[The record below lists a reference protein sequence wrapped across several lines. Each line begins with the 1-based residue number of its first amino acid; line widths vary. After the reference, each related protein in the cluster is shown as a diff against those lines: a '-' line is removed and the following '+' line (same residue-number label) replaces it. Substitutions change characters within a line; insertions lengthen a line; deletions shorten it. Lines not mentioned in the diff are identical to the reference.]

1 MKNIGKRIARNVRN
15 GLGLNSVVGAGG
27 GGKGG
32 KSAGGD
38 VSLKPPQTTNLL
50 QSISYMQSLDLVCQG
65 PIHGPVKRNGADA
78 NGLDILEAV
87 YYNNNPIKEPSTSIL
102 NEKNL
107 KFENI
112 QLVDRLNTSSI
123 ALAIDN
129 INSNIG
135 QNVIDSDS
143 RTLFIEGIQKN
154 ENIFANFGIMQ
165 FNSSGVFETGDGI
178 YIVPG
183 QDILIETL
191 FGTSSQKRFVDINE
205 TKHEVPSDFSFVS
218 GIVDTSIAGV
228 TPSGQVAARFVLK
241 EAIGGG
247 AILFFIGDNVAT
259 GSNGTFETGKFL
271 FSSGDSSIDQK
282 IQSGI
287 SSGYD
292 SFVYDGSG
300 FISFAS
306 LSSQVDPAKGE
317 TIGQPIKLSIESEVF
332 HRFNFQDASIEF
344 TNGSEFQSKMTSYSR
359 GERQINI
366 GQELLGPFRLGGEA
380 SEGVGNLDRGF
391 ATWQTNLPLPYDEY
405 PYQHIIQQNEVK
417 KVIPTVAINSL
428 SDTQSAGEGV
438 GRTLAEFVEFKV
450 DQGFE
455 GDDLPVLFD
464 DIVNANNAASL
475 EVGFSTFK
483 VSSSTGISGF
493 VAGLGPIYLRD
504 NNGSLQSLNVGSSLA
519 GFGIDGSS
527 IGKLFSSTTG
537 IDIVKNGF
545 GYTGIES
552 DLSPEI
558 LNYGEFQR
566 LEFENALT
574 TGTNGIITN
583 INQNFGGGLFAG
595 AIEVAGQ
602 FTIDTPIT
610 LVDIPNV
617 DKNPQNRVLKSLQ
630 QGLDPS
636 AIFLA
641 EFRRTQE
648 YTFQGIVSSPYLAE
662 LSVNDLPDNR
672 SLKGKKIKDIVGIGQ
687 SQADEFNLNLE
698 EELFPGSSWK
708 NVNRFVKVGKKTF
721 ETESVLINREVGL
734 AYLTERIDQN
744 FTYPYSAMFGN
755 VIDARTFSQPPERT
769 FDLRL
774 KKCSIPSNYSP
785 LNADGTDKRF
795 VSASSRYGLRDV
807 YKFNGLS
814 RFKATNSIDIGT
826 QNFEVF
832 VKFKMG
838 SFASCRIFSAYDSS
852 NNLLFDLYWQNN
864 PIFAFRH
871 YDGDGN
877 VNYITIPLTGYQ
889 DTDNIFEISVKLIG
903 TKVTMSMYVNGVLEA
918 TRTENNSQT
927 SPRASLAIKDFYIGG
942 SNNGLHIKSNSIISD
957 LKIKKN
963 NQLLHYWDGT
973 IIDTPR
979 GQALKDKFGG
989 NHGFL
994 IGTYNTIVEDTNF
1007 EFGRNKE
1014 QIYIGEWDGSFKL
1027 AWTDNPAWILFD
1039 LMTNKV
1045 NGLGSYLDDFQD
1057 IDIFHLYE
1065 MGRHCDAVD
1074 DDGFFEG
1081 VADAFGGLEPRF
1093 SANFIINDSINAFE
1107 VIGNIASVFR
1117 AITYWQGGV
1126 FNFSIDKP
1134 KNVSAIFNNGNVF
1147 DGSFTYADIA
1157 STARYTR
1164 VEVPYLDKNDDF
1176 KIKVEYVEDEEKMR
1190 KYGKRVNEQNGFA
1203 TTSKSQARRM
1213 GKYIL
1218 FSNQFETE
1226 AITFQA
1232 GAEALLVAP
1241 GDIIRVDDEIKNFE
1255 INYGKILDIN
1265 TGEGY
1270 LDLEKSFSTGSVL
1283 TGDNGGLFI
1292 YNSKEQTEIKDLY
1305 DLIDFNQTIN
1315 IGEDQDI
1322 YSGRVPLDEI
1332 DKINEELITKYQI
1345 TGMQSNENSN
1355 RVFVDQTK
1363 DSFEFFTGCRKGSFF
1378 NIELTNEISEFYKV
1392 IKISESE
1399 NNLYEIQ
1406 GLQYE
1411 TGKFEAIE
1419 NEDIDIEQ
1427 NNYNIG
1433 IPENTI
1439 NRPPE
1444 PQGFTVESSLNVL
1457 GGYNILGTITGA
1469 VGGNETKYRVS
1480 LISPNGS
1487 YETKDVLKNSSSS
1500 PPETNYIFQNKGSA
1514 GNYKVSVTSLRN
1526 PESSSKLE
1534 SKILIPF
1541 FEKIMENFTFSKI
1554 ESSSNKIVSFNRL
1567 SETECKGAIVSENEN
1582 CVVQFK
1588 AVDCNG
1594 LPLKINQNSACFVN
1608 VYIKINSEWEIFEE
1622 NLKSETF
1629 EITKNKVI
1637 SLFGEVKRDIDF
1649 LIELHENDQ
1658 KIHDKCFLKIQNS
1671 IPEISSVKVL
1681 EDFNKIKFNINL
1693 SDNTKR
1699 DLSKVN
1705 ILMSKSD
1712 TTGFEN
1718 LGSQKVQLENFN
1730 GCLELP
1736 KEDFLISGDVYDT
1749 GINYFKFLPYDS
1761 FGSGKMSEV
1770 YSGKLKVDNG
1780 IQELEKR
1787 VDDIE
1792 KKNIDSISTV
1802 YIANGTGSQ
1811 ILNSSNQTSGI
1822 YMQKDYQYII
1832 DLGVEFDCFSTGE
1845 NKMIL
1850 NLLSEDN
1857 VNKNSLLINHES
1869 NQKEPYYKTKKAFWN
1884 VENDG
1889 VYNFLVKN
1897 EIESGNSLSFNFE
1910 VKRIK

>member
-1 MKNIGKRIARNVRN
+1 
-15 GLGLNSVVGAGG
+15 
-27 GGKGG
+27 
-32 KSAGGD
+32 
-38 VSLKPPQTTNLL
+38 
-50 QSISYMQSLDLVCQG
+50 MQSLDLVCQG

-123 ALAIDN
+123 ALVIDN

-143 RTLFIEGIQKN
+143 RTLLIEEIQKN

-178 YIVPG
+178 YIVSG

-366 GQELLGPFRLGGEA
+366 GQELLGPFRLGGQA

-391 ATWQTNLPLPYDEY
+391 STWQTNLPLPYDEY
-405 PYQHIIQQNEVK
+405 PYQHIIEQNEVK

-428 SDTQSAGEGV
+428 SDTQDAGEGV

-493 VAGLGPIYLRD
+493 VSGLGPIYLRD
-504 NNGSLQSLNVGSSLA
+504 NNDSLQSLNVGSSLT

-537 IDIVKNGF
+537 IDVVKNGS

-574 TGTNGIITN
+574 TGTSGIITG
-583 INQNFGGGLFAG
+583 INQNFGGGLFGG

-602 FTIDTPIT
+602 LIADTPIT

-648 YTFQGIVSSPYLAE
+648 YTFQGIVSSPYLVE
-662 LSVNDLPDNR
+662 LSVDDLPDNR
-672 SLKGKKIKDIVGIGQ
+672 SLKGKKIKDIVGISQ

-795 VSASSRYGLRDV
+795 VSASSRYGLRNIHT
-807 YKFNGLS
+807 FNGSTYIKVPDKIDLGTENYEIS
-814 RFKATNSIDIGT
+814 FKVKFGSFNTTTTPVYFIDVDGGNLNTPGRVAVYHRDNGGGSSPEIGMVGVDDAGNTDFSNKDIDISAYSTSDVFTVSLKAVGSKYTLTVKVGETLVGTETGTLANRPSFSYDPVNGKSLLIGAETTKTSSTFQDNGT
-826 QNFEVF
+826 QI
-832 VKFKMG
+832 
-838 SFASCRIFSAYDSS
+838 ADY
-852 NNLLFDLYWQNN
+852 
-864 PIFAFRH
+864 
-871 YDGDGN
+871 
-877 VNYITIPLTGYQ
+877 
-889 DTDNIFEISVKLIG
+889 
-903 TKVTMSMYVNGVLEA
+903 
-918 TRTENNSQT
+918 
-927 SPRASLAIKDFYIGG
+927 
-942 SNNGLHIKSNSIISD
+942 
-957 LKIKKN
+957 KIKKN
-963 NQLLHYWDGT
+963 NQLLHHWDGT
-973 IIDTPR
+973 VINTTRFGDSF
-979 GQALKDKFGG
+979 KDKFGG
-989 NHGFL
+989 NHGE
-994 IGTYNTIVEDTNF
+994 IVGTANAVEDTNF

-1107 VIGNIASVFR
+1107 VIGNVASVFR

-1203 TTSKSQARRM
+1203 TTSKSQARRI

-1270 LDLEKSFSTGSVL
+1270 LDLEKSFLTGSVL

-1292 YNSKEQTEIKDLY
+1292 YNSKEQKEIKDLY
-1305 DLIDFNQTIN
+1305 DLIDFNQTIS

-1500 PPETNYIFQNKGSA
+1500 PPETNYIFENKGSA

-1594 LPLKINQNSACFVN
+1594 LPLKINQISVCFIN

-1649 LIELHENDQ
+1649 LIELCENDQ

-1869 NQKEPYYKTKKAFWN
+1869 NQKEPYYKTKKAFWSI
-1884 VENDG
+1884 ENDG

>member
-602 FTIDTPIT
+602 LIRETPIT

-1832 DLGVEFDCFSTGE
+1832 DLGVEFDCFSTGK

-1850 NLLSEDN
+1850 NLLSEDS